1 MEYLWGVL
9 IVVGLMAVVWSN
21 YAEVKRRKE
30 EREEKDEN
38 SMNNSHGHV
47 KVSKYDDFVRE
58 GRDEG
63 NE

>member
-1 MEYLWGVL
+1 
-9 IVVGLMAVVWSN
+9 MAVVWSN

-30 EREEKDEN
+30 EGEEKDEN